1 MKTNKPDIID
11 NIRASILIAIS
22 IVLLIYAFYLMALLT
37 IPKDIAYWKSREAK
51 NIQIGCLYFLGS
63 QRRGA
68 IYKIDNYSARIEDLI
83 IDKSPAYF
91 KYKNNLNSNKNW
103 NIRKNYCYKAKYVHV
118 HFLNKDFSYV
128 YDFIY

>member
-1 MKTNKPDIID
+1 MKTSKPDIID

-22 IVLLIYAFYLMALLT
+22 IVLLIYTLYLMALLT

-91 KYKNNLNSNKNW
+91 KYKNSLN
-103 NIRKNYCYKAKYVHV
+103 R
-118 HFLNKDFSYV
+118 NKDWGVKKKLLLQNKKSKNLFHA
-128 YDFIY
+128 

>member
-22 IVLLIYAFYLMALLT
+22 IVLLIYALYLMALLT
-37 IPKDIAYWKSREAK
+37 IPRDIAYWKSREAK

-63 QRRGA
+63 RRRGA

-91 KYKNNLNSNKNW
+91 KYKNDLNSNKGW
-103 NIRKNYCYKAKYVHV
+103 GVKKKYCYKIKKVKVY
-118 HFLNKDFSYV
+118 FLHNEFNYI
-128 YDFIY
+128 YDFID

>member
-1 MKTNKPDIID
+1 MID
-11 NIRASILIAIS
+11 NIRVFILITIS
-22 IVLLIYAFYLMALLT
+22 VVLLIYALYLMALLT

-91 KYKNNLNSNKNW
+91 KYKNDLNNNKDW
-103 NIRKNYCYKAKYVHV
+103 GVKKKYYYKIKKVKV
-118 HFLNKDFSYV
+118 HFLHNEFNYI
-128 YDFIY
+128 YDFLN

>member
-1 MKTNKPDIID
+1 MKTSKPDIID

-22 IVLLIYAFYLMALLT
+22 IVLLIYTLYLMALQT

-91 KYKNNLNSNKNW
+91 KYKNSLNRNKDW
-103 NIRKNYCYKAKYVHV
+103 GVKKKYCYKIKKVKVY
-118 HFLNKDFSYV
+118 FLHNEFNYI
-128 YDFIY
+128 YDFID

>member
-1 MKTNKPDIID
+1 
-11 NIRASILIAIS
+11 
-22 IVLLIYAFYLMALLT
+22 MALLT

-63 QRRGA
+63 QRRGT

-91 KYKNNLNSNKNW
+91 KYKNSLN
-103 NIRKNYCYKAKYVHV
+103 R
-118 HFLNKDFSYV
+118 NKDWGIKKKLLLQNKKSKNLFHA
-128 YDFIY
+128 

>member
-1 MKTNKPDIID
+1 MID
-11 NIRASILIAIS
+11 NIRVFILITIS
-22 IVLLIYAFYLMALLT
+22 VVLLIYALYLMALLT
-37 IPKDIAYWKSREAK
+37 IPRDIAYWKSREA

-91 KYKNNLNSNKNW
+91 KYKNDLNSNKGW
-103 NIRKNYCYKAKYVHV
+103 GVKKKYCYKIK
-118 HFLNKDFSYV
+118 K
-128 YDFIY
+128 